1 MCKGWFFS
9 INIGRY
15 GRFKKIRVRILEF
28 GNIVC
33 MNIYLFL
40 ETVAYPMVLCM
51 CVCVCARNL
60 VLSVSKFYLLY
71 PVLHLNILLY

>member
-1 MCKGWFFS
+1 MCKEWDFP

-15 GRFKKIRVRILEF
+15 GRFEKIPVRLLEY

-40 ETVAYPMVLCM
+40 ETVAYPIVLC
-51 CVCVCARNL
+51 VCM
-60 VLSVSKFYLLY
+60 
-71 PVLHLNILLY
+71 

>member
-1 MCKGWFFS
+1 MCKEWVFP

-15 GRFKKIRVRILEF
+15 GRFEKIPVRLLEY

-40 ETVAYPMVLCM
+40 ETVAYPIVLC
-51 CVCVCARNL
+51 VCM
-60 VLSVSKFYLLY
+60 
-71 PVLHLNILLY
+71 